1 MVGKVH
7 LVLHTVLCITLNI
20 VLKHTSHNAAHG
32 CHKYSKCYECCLKYS
47 KCYDCHHKY
56 SSEVESAEKCHE
68 GFGASQQR
76 SQLLFRTWNNF
87 FNCHVGTNP
96 CAILQIFKPVLKS
109 GVDASLK
116 KTALGKPAMVVPN
129 PLNIYILDHCIL
141 DYFHDDPYD
150 HIADAFDDDADD
162 HWHEGEAWCPYNWP
176 SRTPGRPAST
186 WSLSSSPALSSS

>member
-1 MVGKVH
+1 M
-7 LVLHTVLCITLNI
+7 
-20 VLKHTSHNAAHG
+20 
-32 CHKYSKCYECCLKYS
+32 
-47 KCYDCHHKY
+47 
-56 SSEVESAEKCHE
+56 
-68 GFGASQQR
+68 
-76 SQLLFRTWNNF
+76 
-87 FNCHVGTNP
+87 
-96 CAILQIFKPVLKS
+96 LKS

-129 PLNIYILDHCIL
+129 PLNIYIFDHCIL

-186 WSLSSSPALSSS
+186 SLLSSSSS